1 MAYCDKVERGIQERV
16 ILSQTAIRFESREF
30 DSKAVRAAIT
40 HIQV

>member
-16 ILSQTAIRFESREF
+16 ILSQTAIRSESR
-30 DSKAVRAAIT
+30 DQKAVRAAIT